1 LTYVLEVDGRNVG
14 HGLAVEIG
22 DVSDGVDGL
31 VVSALGG
38 EPFLQKRG
46 RLSCRNELISAKRRE
61 THRRLGK
68 GEDED
73 SNDPAEE
80 DKTTE
85 GVH

>member
-1 LTYVLEVDGRNVG
+1 MGLPLKLATY
-14 HGLAVEIG
+14 AM
-22 DVSDGVDGL
+22 VSMA
-31 VVSALGG
+31 SSSRPWEASH
-38 EPFLQKRG
+38 FCKKQG
-46 RLSCRNELISAKRRE
+46 RLSCRKEPISASRRE

>member
-1 LTYVLEVDGRNVG
+1 VIFGI
-14 HGLAVEIG
+14 GLPLKLATKAM
-22 DVSDGVDGL
+22 VSMA
-31 VVSALGG
+31 SSSRPWEASH
-38 EPFLQKRG
+38 FCKKRG
-46 RLSCRNELISAKRRE
+46 RLSCLNKPVWARRRE

-68 GEDED
+68 GEDKD